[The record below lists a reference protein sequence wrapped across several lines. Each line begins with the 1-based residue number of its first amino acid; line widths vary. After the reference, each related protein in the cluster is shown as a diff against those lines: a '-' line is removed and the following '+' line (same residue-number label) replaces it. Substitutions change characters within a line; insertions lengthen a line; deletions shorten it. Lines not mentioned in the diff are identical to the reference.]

1 MSMPFP
7 IASDEDFKRLVEN
20 PLFHQ
25 LLDALSIGVSLT
37 DPTGTVRYFSQ
48 SCYHIYGLDP
58 SESVVGKKIDAIFQ
72 TGRAGVLNSLQT
84 RRINTVNSIS
94 YNGVEGLCRRCP
106 ILDDKGN
113 LVCCLSEVIVTT
125 HDNERI
131 EELLHNLQQLKRKVG
146 YFIAQET
153 TGGGLRTFDDLVGD
167 TSVMQALKAM
177 GKRFARSREP
187 VLILGESGTG
197 KELFAQAIHKASPRA
212 NGSFISV
219 NCAALPRE
227 LAESELFGYVEGAFT
242 GARKGG
248 QKGKFE
254 LADKGTIFLD
264 EIGELPLYLQA
275 KLLRVL
281 ESNEIQKIG
290 MSGSKYS
297 DFRLIAA
304 TNRNLPE
311 LVDKRQFRED
321 LYHRLNILELNLP
334 PLRKHRG
341 DIPSL
346 ITQLIEGI
354 CGPQKALEI
363 RISQDV
369 LDLFMRYGW
378 PGNVRELKNVLA
390 YAYCCMDD
398 DAVELTPRYLPE
410 RLFMGSRSEDVPAAE
425 EPGAFLFHGQC
436 QREAEKKGPLAIPA
450 LVAGGAA
457 TKSKAAK
464 LLGFSRNTLYLKMK
478 ALGMG
483 LQKEIDVKRPRDPS
497 LSAYPVHETVR
508 ICLYKN
514 AVETMSE
521 WPEAWEIGHDQ
532 SEEANASSLSA
543 LGLPYMAVQPP
554 SMWMTCPV
562 I

>member
-1 MSMPFP
+1 
-7 IASDEDFKRLVEN
+7 
-20 PLFHQ
+20 
-25 LLDALSIGVSLT
+25 
-37 DPTGTVRYFSQ
+37 
-48 SCYHIYGLDP
+48 
-58 SESVVGKKIDAIFQ
+58 
-72 TGRAGVLNSLQT
+72 
-84 RRINTVNSIS
+84 
-94 YNGVEGLCRRCP
+94 
-106 ILDDKGN
+106 
-113 LVCCLSEVIVTT
+113 
-125 HDNERI
+125 
-131 EELLHNLQQLKRKVG
+131 
-146 YFIAQET
+146 
-153 TGGGLRTFDDLVGD
+153 
-167 TSVMQALKAM
+167 MQALKAM

-354 CGPQKALEI
+354 CGPQKALEM
-363 RISQDV
+363 RVSQDV

-410 RLFMGSRSEDVPAAE
+410 RLFMGSRSEDVHAAV
-425 EPGAFLFHGQC
+425 EPGAFSFQAM
-436 QREAEKKGPLAIPA
+436 QREAEKRAIESA
-450 LVAGGAA
+450 LSLAGGN
-457 TKSKAAK
+457 KSKAAK

-483 LQKEIDVKRPRDPS
+483 LKR
-497 LSAYPVHETVR
+497 
-508 ICLYKN
+508 K
-514 AVETMSE
+514 
-521 WPEAWEIGHDQ
+521 
-532 SEEANASSLSA
+532 
-543 LGLPYMAVQPP
+543 
-554 SMWMTCPV
+554 
-562 I
+562 